1 VTYSEEVSVVKEG
14 RQALREHP
22 YVADAVIAAVLYLLM
37 LTTPGGAPQRAAS
50 LSAGYIVVGAV
61 VCGALVFR
69 RRWPLWVL
77 VVTVAGALV
86 RTVLERS
93 GAAGSP
99 FLVAS
104 SLAVFTF
111 ALTSRRSAG
120 LAGGAITALVLFCG
134 DGLWVPGSWWD
145 AENVGVLA
153 WIGMAVAA
161 GDALRNRRAYVAAV
175 RERAR
180 RSEEARE
187 QEAGRRVVEERLRIA
202 RELHDV
208 VAHHIAVIL
217 VQAGVAAHMLH
228 SQPMAVEGAI
238 GHVRREAGEVLDELG
253 TLLGVLRQ
261 SGDEPAGPDAPSE
274 PAPSLS
280 RLDALVRSFS
290 EAGLCVDSVSSGLS
304 RALPAAVDLTA
315 YRLVQESLTNA
326 HKHGGDRAQVTLE
339 FQSHQLVVE
348 VCNKPL
354 PGVPQPAVI
363 VGTGY
368 GLVGMRERVLAV
380 GGWMEAGPTPEGGFR
395 VRALLPTPEA
405 DPEAQR

>member
-1 VTYSEEVSVVKEG
+1 
-14 RQALREHP
+14 
-22 YVADAVIAAVLYLLM
+22 
-37 LTTPGGAPQRAAS
+37 
-50 LSAGYIVVGAV
+50 LSAGYVVAGAV
-61 VCGALVFR
+61 VCGALAFR

-77 VVTVAGALV
+77 LVTVAGALV

-153 WIGMAVAA
+153 WTGMAVAA
-161 GDALRNRRAYVAAV
+161 GDALRNRRAYVAAM
-175 RERAR
+175 RERSR
-180 RSEEARE
+180 RAEEARE
-187 QEAGRRVVEERLRIA
+187 QEAGRRIVEERLRIA

-208 VAHHIAVIL
+208 VAHHIAVIQ

-228 SQPMAVEGAI
+228 TQPTAAEGAI
-238 GHVRREAGEVLDELG
+238 GHVRRAAGEVLDELG

-261 SGDEPAGPDAPSE
+261 SGDEPAGPGVPSE
-274 PAPSLS
+274 PTPNLS

-290 EAGLCVDSVSSGLS
+290 AAGLCVDSISSGLP

-326 HKHGGDRAQVTLE
+326 HKHGGDRARVTLA
-339 FQSHQLVVE
+339 FHPQQLAVE
-348 VCNKPL
+348 VCNGPP
-354 PGVPQPAVI
+354 PGVPQPTAAA
-363 VGTGY
+363 GTGH
-368 GLVGMRERVLAV
+368 GLLGMRERVLAV
-380 GGWMEAGPTPEGGFR
+380 GGWLEAGPTPEGGFR
-395 VRALLPTPEA
+395 VRALLPFPETGPA
-405 DPEAQR
+405 AQR

>member
-1 VTYSEEVSVVKEG
+1 V
-14 RQALREHP
+14 REHP
-22 YVADAVIAAVLYLLM
+22 YVTDAVIAAALYALM
-37 LTTPGGAPQRAAS
+37 LATPAKAPQRAAS
-50 LSAGYIVVGAV
+50 LSAGVVVAGAV
-61 VCGALVFR
+61 VCGALAFR

-77 VVTVAGALV
+77 LVTVAGALV

-153 WIGMAVAA
+153 WTGMAVAA

-180 RSEEARE
+180 RAEEARE

-208 VAHHIAVIL
+208 VAHHIAVIQ

-228 SQPMAVEGAI
+228 SQPAAAEGAI
-238 GHVRREAGEVLDELG
+238 GHVRRAAGEVLDELG

-261 SGDEPAGPDAPSE
+261 SGDDPGTPSE
-274 PAPSLS
+274 PTPSLS

-290 EAGLCVDSVSSGLS
+290 GAGLCVDSVSSGLP

-326 HKHGGDRAQVTLE
+326 HKHGGDRAQVTLA
-339 FQSHQLVVE
+339 FHPQQLTVE
-348 VCNKPL
+348 VCNGPP
-354 PGVPQPAVI
+354 PGVPRPTAAA
-363 VGTGY
+363 GTGQ
-368 GLVGMRERVLAV
+368 GLLGMRERVLAV
-380 GGWMEAGPTPEGGFR
+380 GGWLEAGPTLEGGFR
-395 VRALLPTPEA
+395 VRALLPTPET
-405 DPEAQR
+405 DPAAQR

>member
-1 VTYSEEVSVVKEG
+1 V
-14 RQALREHP
+14 REHP
-22 YVADAVIAAVLYLLM
+22 YVTDAVIAAALYALM
-37 LTTPGGAPQRAAS
+37 LATPAKAPQRAAS
-50 LSAGYIVVGAV
+50 LSAGVVVAGAV
-61 VCGALVFR
+61 VCGALAFR

-77 VVTVAGALV
+77 LVTVAGALV

-153 WIGMAVAA
+153 WTGMAVAA

-180 RSEEARE
+180 RAEEARE

-208 VAHHIAVIL
+208 VAHHIAVIQ

-228 SQPMAVEGAI
+228 SQPAAAEGAI
-238 GHVRREAGEVLDELG
+238 GHVRRAAGEVLDELG

-261 SGDEPAGPDAPSE
+261 SGDDPGTPSE
-274 PAPSLS
+274 PTPSLS

-290 EAGLCVDSVSSGLS
+290 GAGLCVDSVSSGLP

-326 HKHGGDRAQVTLE
+326 HKHGGDRAQVTLA
-339 FQSHQLVVE
+339 FHPQQLTVE
-348 VCNKPL
+348 VCNGPP
-354 PGVPQPAVI
+354 PGVPRPTAAA
-363 VGTGY
+363 GTGQ
-368 GLVGMRERVLAV
+368 GLLGMRERVLAV
-380 GGWMEAGPTPEGGFR
+380 GGWLEAGPTLEGGFR

-405 DPEAQR
+405 DPAAQR

>member
-1 VTYSEEVSVVKEG
+1 MRWRRAV
-14 RQALREHP
+14 REHP
-22 YVADAVIAAVLYLLM
+22 YVVDAVIAAVLYALM
-37 LTTPGGAPQRAAS
+37 LTPPAMVPQRAAS
-50 LSAGYIVVGAV
+50 LSAGYVVAGAV
-61 VCGALVFR
+61 VCGALAFR

-77 VVTVAGALV
+77 LVTVAGALV

-93 GAAGSP
+93 GAAGTP

-111 ALTSRRSAG
+111 VLASGWSAG

-134 DGLWVPGSWWD
+134 GGLWVPGSWWD

-153 WIGMAVAA
+153 WTGMAVAA
-161 GDALRNRRAYVAAV
+161 GAALRNRRAYVAAV

-180 RSEEARE
+180 RAEEARE

-208 VAHHIAVIL
+208 VAHHIAVIQ

-228 SQPMAVEGAI
+228 SQPAAAEGAI
-238 GHVRREAGEVLDELG
+238 GHVRRAAGEVLDELG

-261 SGDEPAGPDAPSE
+261 SGDEPGGPGKPSE
-274 PAPSLS
+274 PTPSLS

-290 EAGLCVDSVSSGLS
+290 GAGLCVDSVSSGLP

-326 HKHGGDRAQVTLE
+326 HKHGGDRAQVTLA
-339 FQSHQLVVE
+339 FHPQQLAVE
-348 VCNKPL
+348 VCNGPP
-354 PGVPQPAVI
+354 PGVPRPTAAA
-363 VGTGY
+363 GTGQ
-368 GLVGMRERVLAV
+368 GLLGMRERVLAV
-380 GGWMEAGPTPEGGFR
+380 GGWLEAGPTLEGGFR

-405 DPEAQR
+405 DPAAQR

>member
-1 VTYSEEVSVVKEG
+1 MRWPRPV
-14 RQALREHP
+14 REHP
-22 YVADAVIAAVLYLLM
+22 YVTDAVIAAALYALM
-37 LTTPGGAPQRAAS
+37 LATPAKAPQRAAS
-50 LSAGYIVVGAV
+50 LSAGVVVAGAV
-61 VCGALVFR
+61 VCGALAFR

-77 VVTVAGALV
+77 LVTVAGALV

-153 WIGMAVAA
+153 WTGMAVAA

-180 RSEEARE
+180 RAEEARE

-208 VAHHIAVIL
+208 VAHHIALIQ

-228 SQPMAVEGAI
+228 SQPAAAEGAI
-238 GHVRREAGEVLDELG
+238 GHVRRAAGEVLDELG

-261 SGDEPAGPDAPSE
+261 SGDDPGTPSE
-274 PAPSLS
+274 PTPSLS

-290 EAGLCVDSVSSGLS
+290 GAGLCVDSVSSGLP

-326 HKHGGDRAQVTLE
+326 HKHGGDRAQVTLA
-339 FQSHQLVVE
+339 FHPQQLTVE
-348 VCNKPL
+348 VCNGPP
-354 PGVPQPAVI
+354 PGVPRPTAAA
-363 VGTGY
+363 GTGQ
-368 GLVGMRERVLAV
+368 GLLGMRERVLAV
-380 GGWMEAGPTPEGGFR
+380 GGWLEAGPTLEGGFR

-405 DPEAQR
+405 DPAAQR

>member
-1 VTYSEEVSVVKEG
+1 MRWRRAV
-14 RQALREHP
+14 REHP
-22 YVADAVIAAVLYLLM
+22 YVTDAVIAAVLYALM
-37 LTTPGGAPQRAAS
+37 LTTPAKAPQRTAS
-50 LSAGYIVVGAV
+50 LSAGFVVAGAV
-61 VCGALVFR
+61 VCGALAFR

-77 VVTVAGALV
+77 LVTVAGALV
-86 RTVLERS
+86 RTVLEHS

-111 ALTSRRSAG
+111 ALSSRRSAG

-145 AENVGVLA
+145 AEKVGVLA
-153 WIGMAVAA
+153 WTGMAVAA
-161 GDALRNRRAYVAAV
+161 GEALRNRRAYAAAV
-175 RERAR
+175 RERTR
-180 RSEEARE
+180 RAEEARE

-208 VAHHIAVIL
+208 VAHHISVIQ

-228 SQPMAVEGAI
+228 SRPTAAEGAI
-238 GHVRREAGEVLDELG
+238 GHVRRAAGEVLEELG

-261 SGDEPAGPDAPSE
+261 SGDEPAGPGTPSE
-274 PAPSLS
+274 PTPSLS

-290 EAGLCVDSVSSGLS
+290 GAGLCVDSVSSGLP

-315 YRLVQESLTNA
+315 YRLIQESLTNA

-339 FQSHQLVVE
+339 FHPHQLAVE
-348 VCNKPL
+348 VCNEPP
-354 PGVPQPAVI
+354 PGVPRPTAAA
-363 VGTGY
+363 GAGH
-368 GLVGMRERVLAV
+368 GLLGMRERVLAV
-380 GGWMEAGPTPEGGFR
+380 GGWLEAAPTLEGGFR
-395 VRALLPTPEA
+395 VRALLPTPEV
-405 DPEAQR
+405 DPAAQR

>member
-1 VTYSEEVSVVKEG
+1 MRWRRGV
-14 RQALREHP
+14 REHP
-22 YVADAVIAAVLYLLM
+22 YVTDAVIAAALYALM
-37 LTTPGGAPQRAAS
+37 LATPSKAPQRAAS
-50 LSAGYIVVGAV
+50 LSAGFVVAGAV
-61 VCGALVFR
+61 VCGALAFR

-77 VVTVAGALV
+77 LVTVAGALV

-153 WIGMAVAA
+153 WTGMAVAA

-180 RSEEARE
+180 RAEEARE

-208 VAHHIAVIL
+208 VAHHIAVIQ

-228 SQPMAVEGAI
+228 SQPAAAEGAI
-238 GHVRREAGEVLDELG
+238 GHVRRAAGEVLDELG

-261 SGDEPAGPDAPSE
+261 SGDDPGTPSE
-274 PAPSLS
+274 PTPSLS

-290 EAGLCVDSVSSGLS
+290 GAGLCVDSVSSGLP

-326 HKHGGDRAQVTLE
+326 HKHGGDRAQVTLA
-339 FQSHQLVVE
+339 FHPQQLTVE
-348 VCNKPL
+348 VCNGPP
-354 PGVPQPAVI
+354 PGVPRPTAAA
-363 VGTGY
+363 GTGQ
-368 GLVGMRERVLAV
+368 GLLGMRERVLAV
-380 GGWMEAGPTPEGGFR
+380 GGWLEAGPTLEGGFR

-405 DPEAQR
+405 DPAAQR

>member
-1 VTYSEEVSVVKEG
+1 V
-14 RQALREHP
+14 REHP
-22 YVADAVIAAVLYLLM
+22 YVTDAVIAAALYALM
-37 LTTPGGAPQRAAS
+37 LATPAKAPQRAAS
-50 LSAGYIVVGAV
+50 LSAGFVVAGAV
-61 VCGALVFR
+61 VCGALAFR

-77 VVTVAGALV
+77 LVTVAGALV

-153 WIGMAVAA
+153 WTGMAVAA

-180 RSEEARE
+180 RAEEARE

-208 VAHHIAVIL
+208 VAHHIAVIQ

-228 SQPMAVEGAI
+228 SQPAAAEGAI
-238 GHVRREAGEVLDELG
+238 GHVRRAAGEVLDELG

-261 SGDEPAGPDAPSE
+261 SGDDPGTPSE
-274 PAPSLS
+274 PTPSLS

-290 EAGLCVDSVSSGLS
+290 GAGLCVDSVSSGLP

-326 HKHGGDRAQVTLE
+326 HKHGGDRAQVTLA
-339 FQSHQLVVE
+339 FHPQQLTVE
-348 VCNKPL
+348 VCNGPP
-354 PGVPQPAVI
+354 PGVPRPTAAA
-363 VGTGY
+363 GTGQ
-368 GLVGMRERVLAV
+368 GLLGMRERVLAV
-380 GGWMEAGPTPEGGFR
+380 GGWLEAGPTLEGGFR

-405 DPEAQR
+405 DPAAQR

>member
-1 VTYSEEVSVVKEG
+1 MRWRRGV
-14 RQALREHP
+14 REHP
-22 YVADAVIAAVLYLLM
+22 YVTDAVIAAALYALM
-37 LTTPGGAPQRAAS
+37 LATPSKAPQRAAS
-50 LSAGYIVVGAV
+50 LSAGFVVAGAV
-61 VCGALVFR
+61 VCGALAFR

-77 VVTVAGALV
+77 LVTVAGALV

-93 GAAGSP
+93 GVAGSP
-99 FLVAS
+99 VLVAS

-134 DGLWVPGSWWD
+134 EGLWVPGSWWD
-145 AENVGVLA
+145 AEKVGVLA
-153 WIGMAVAA
+153 WTGMAVAA

-180 RSEEARE
+180 RAEEARE

-208 VAHHIAVIL
+208 VAHHIAVIQ

-228 SQPMAVEGAI
+228 SQPAAAEGAI
-238 GHVRREAGEVLDELG
+238 GHVRRAAGEVLDELG

-261 SGDEPAGPDAPSE
+261 SGDDPGTPSE
-274 PAPSLS
+274 PTPSLS

-290 EAGLCVDSVSSGLS
+290 GAGLCVDSVSSGLT
-304 RALPAAVDLTA
+304 RVLPAAVDLTA

-326 HKHGGDRAQVTLE
+326 HKHGDDRAQVTLA
-339 FQSHQLVVE
+339 FHAHQLAVE
-348 VCNKPL
+348 VCNGPP
-354 PGVPQPAVI
+354 PGVPRPTAAA
-363 VGTGY
+363 GTGH
-368 GLVGMRERVLAV
+368 GLLGMRERVLAV
-380 GGWMEAGPTPEGGFR
+380 GGWLEAGPTPEGGFR
-395 VRALLPTPEA
+395 VRALLPFPETGPA
-405 DPEAQR
+405 AQR

>member
-1 VTYSEEVSVVKEG
+1 MRLRRAV
-14 RQALREHP
+14 REHP
-22 YVADAVIAAVLYLLM
+22 YVTDAVIAAVLYALM
-37 LTTPGGAPQRAAS
+37 LTTPGIAPQRAAS
-50 LSAGYIVVGAV
+50 LSAGFVVAGAV
-61 VCGALVFR
+61 VCGALAFR

-77 VVTVAGALV
+77 LVTVAGALV

-153 WIGMAVAA
+153 WTGMAVAA

-180 RSEEARE
+180 RAEEARE

-208 VAHHIAVIL
+208 VAHHIALIQ

-228 SQPMAVEGAI
+228 SQPAAAEGAI
-238 GHVRREAGEVLDELG
+238 GHVRRAAGEVLDELG

-261 SGDEPAGPDAPSE
+261 SGDDPGTPSE
-274 PAPSLS
+274 PTPSLS

-290 EAGLCVDSVSSGLS
+290 GAGLCVDSVSSGLP

-326 HKHGGDRAQVTLE
+326 HKHGGDRAQVTLA
-339 FQSHQLVVE
+339 FHPQQLTVE
-348 VCNKPL
+348 VCNGPP
-354 PGVPQPAVI
+354 PGVPRPTAAA
-363 VGTGY
+363 GTGQ
-368 GLVGMRERVLAV
+368 GLLGMRERVLAV
-380 GGWMEAGPTPEGGFR
+380 GGWLEAGPTLEGGFR

-405 DPEAQR
+405 DPAAQR

>member
-1 VTYSEEVSVVKEG
+1 
-14 RQALREHP
+14 
-22 YVADAVIAAVLYLLM
+22 
-37 LTTPGGAPQRAAS
+37 
-50 LSAGYIVVGAV
+50 LSAGFVVAGAV
-61 VCGALVFR
+61 VCGALAFR

-77 VVTVAGALV
+77 LVTVAGALV

-153 WIGMAVAA
+153 WTGMAVAA

-180 RSEEARE
+180 RAEEARE

-208 VAHHIAVIL
+208 VAHHIAVIQ

-228 SQPMAVEGAI
+228 SQPAAAEGAI
-238 GHVRREAGEVLDELG
+238 GHVRRAAGEVLDELG

-261 SGDEPAGPDAPSE
+261 SGDDPGTPSE
-274 PAPSLS
+274 PTPSLS

-290 EAGLCVDSVSSGLS
+290 GAGLCVDSVSSGLP

-326 HKHGGDRAQVTLE
+326 HKHGGDRAQVTLA
-339 FQSHQLVVE
+339 FHPQQLTVE
-348 VCNKPL
+348 VCNGPP
-354 PGVPQPAVI
+354 PGVPRPTAAA
-363 VGTGY
+363 GTGQ
-368 GLVGMRERVLAV
+368 GLLGMRERVLAV
-380 GGWMEAGPTPEGGFR
+380 GGWLEAGPTLEGGFR

-405 DPEAQR
+405 DPAAQR

>member
-1 VTYSEEVSVVKEG
+1 MRWRRGV
-14 RQALREHP
+14 REHP
-22 YVADAVIAAVLYLLM
+22 YVTDAVIAAALYALM
-37 LTTPGGAPQRAAS
+37 LATPAKAPERAAS
-50 LSAGYIVVGAV
+50 LSAGFVVAGAV
-61 VCGALVFR
+61 VCGALAFR

-77 VVTVAGALV
+77 LVTVAGALV

-93 GAAGSP
+93 GVAGSP
-99 FLVAS
+99 VLVAS

-134 DGLWVPGSWWD
+134 EGLWVPGSWWD
-145 AENVGVLA
+145 AEKVGVLA
-153 WIGMAVAA
+153 WTGMAVAA

-180 RSEEARE
+180 RAEEARE
-187 QEAGRRVVEERLRIA
+187 QDAGRRVVEERLRIA

-208 VAHHIAVIL
+208 VAHHIAVIQ

-228 SQPMAVEGAI
+228 SQPAAAEGAI
-238 GHVRREAGEVLDELG
+238 GHVRRAAGEVLDELG

-261 SGDEPAGPDAPSE
+261 SGDEPAGPGVPSE
-274 PAPSLS
+274 PTPNLS

-290 EAGLCVDSVSSGLS
+290 AAGLCVDSISSGLP

-326 HKHGGDRAQVTLE
+326 HKHGGDRARVTLA
-339 FQSHQLVVE
+339 FHPQQLAVE
-348 VCNKPL
+348 VCNGPP
-354 PGVPQPAVI
+354 PGVPQPTAAAR
-363 VGTGY
+363 TGH
-368 GLVGMRERVLAV
+368 GLLGMRERVLAV
-380 GGWMEAGPTPEGGFR
+380 GGWLEAGPTLDGGFR
-395 VRALLPTPEA
+395 VRALLPTPEV
-405 DPEAQR
+405 DPAVQR

>member
-1 VTYSEEVSVVKEG
+1 MT
-14 RQALREHP
+14 
-22 YVADAVIAAVLYLLM
+22 DAVIAAVLYALM
-37 LTTPGGAPQRAAS
+37 LTTPAIAPQRAAS
-50 LSAGYIVVGAV
+50 LSAGYVVAGAV
-61 VCGALVFR
+61 VCGALAFR

-77 VVTVAGALV
+77 LVTVAGALV
-86 RTVLERS
+86 HTVLERS

-111 ALTSRRSAG
+111 ALSSRRSAG

-153 WIGMAVAA
+153 WTGMAVAA

-180 RSEEARE
+180 RAEEARE

-208 VAHHIAVIL
+208 VAHHIAVIQ

-228 SQPMAVEGAI
+228 SQPAAAEGAI
-238 GHVRREAGEVLDELG
+238 GHVRRAAGEVLDELG

-261 SGDEPAGPDAPSE
+261 SGDGPAGPGAPSE
-274 PAPSLS
+274 PAPGLS

-290 EAGLCVDSVSSGLS
+290 GAGLCVDSVSSGLP
-304 RALPAAVDLTA
+304 RVLPAAVDLTA

-326 HKHGGDRAQVTLE
+326 HKHGGDRAQVTLA
-339 FQSHQLVVE
+339 FHPQQLAVE
-348 VCNKPL
+348 VCNGPP
-354 PGVPQPAVI
+354 PGGPQPAAAA
-363 VGTGY
+363 GTGH
-368 GLVGMRERVLAV
+368 GLLGMRERVLAV
-380 GGWMEAGPTPEGGFR
+380 GGWLEAGPTPEGGFR
-395 VRALLPTPEA
+395 VRALLPVPGT
-405 DPEAQR
+405 DPAAQR

>member
-1 VTYSEEVSVVKEG
+1 V
-14 RQALREHP
+14 REHP
-22 YVADAVIAAVLYLLM
+22 YVTDAVIAAALYALM
-37 LTTPGGAPQRAAS
+37 LATPAKAPQRAAS
-50 LSAGYIVVGAV
+50 LSAGFVVAGAV
-61 VCGALVFR
+61 VCGALAFR

-77 VVTVAGALV
+77 LVTVAGALV

-153 WIGMAVAA
+153 WTGMAVAA

-180 RSEEARE
+180 RAEEARE

-208 VAHHIAVIL
+208 VAHHIAVIQ

-228 SQPMAVEGAI
+228 SQPAAAEGAI
-238 GHVRREAGEVLDELG
+238 GHVRRAAGEVLDELG

-261 SGDEPAGPDAPSE
+261 SGDDPGTPSE
-274 PAPSLS
+274 PTPSLS

-290 EAGLCVDSVSSGLS
+290 GAGLCVDSVSSGLP
-304 RALPAAVDLTA
+304 RVLPAAVDLTA

-326 HKHGGDRAQVTLE
+326 HKHGDDRAQVTLA
-339 FQSHQLVVE
+339 FHAQQLAVE
-348 VCNKPL
+348 VCNGPP
-354 PGVPQPAVI
+354 PGVPRPTAAA
-363 VGTGY
+363 GTGH
-368 GLVGMRERVLAV
+368 GLLGMRERVLAV
-380 GGWMEAGPTPEGGFR
+380 GGWLEAGPTPEGGFR
-395 VRALLPTPEA
+395 VRALLPFPET
-405 DPEAQR
+405 DPAAQR

>member
-1 VTYSEEVSVVKEG
+1 V
-14 RQALREHP
+14 REHP
-22 YVADAVIAAVLYLLM
+22 YVTDAVIAAALYALM
-37 LTTPGGAPQRAAS
+37 LATPAKAPQRAAS
-50 LSAGYIVVGAV
+50 LSAGFVVAGAV
-61 VCGALVFR
+61 VCGALAFR

-77 VVTVAGALV
+77 LVTVAGALV

-153 WIGMAVAA
+153 WTGMAVAA

-180 RSEEARE
+180 RAEEARE

-208 VAHHIAVIL
+208 VAHHIAVIQ

-228 SQPMAVEGAI
+228 SQPAAAEGAI
-238 GHVRREAGEVLDELG
+238 GHVRRAAGEVLDELG

-261 SGDEPAGPDAPSE
+261 SGDDPGTPSE
-274 PAPSLS
+274 PTPSLS

-290 EAGLCVDSVSSGLS
+290 GAGLCVDSVSSGLP

-326 HKHGGDRAQVTLE
+326 HKHGGDRAQVTLA
-339 FQSHQLVVE
+339 FHPQQLTVE
-348 VCNKPL
+348 VCNGPP
-354 PGVPQPAVI
+354 PGVPRPTAAA
-363 VGTGY
+363 GTGQ
-368 GLVGMRERVLAV
+368 GLLGMRERVLAV
-380 GGWMEAGPTPEGGFR
+380 GGWLEAGPTPEGGFR
-395 VRALLPTPEA
+395 VRALLPTPET
-405 DPEAQR
+405 DPAAQR

>member
-1 VTYSEEVSVVKEG
+1 MRWRRGV
-14 RQALREHP
+14 REHP
-22 YVADAVIAAVLYLLM
+22 YVTDAVIAAALYALM
-37 LTTPGGAPQRAAS
+37 LATPSKAPQRAAS
-50 LSAGYIVVGAV
+50 LSAGFVVAGAV
-61 VCGALVFR
+61 VCGALAFR

-77 VVTVAGALV
+77 LVTVAGALV

-93 GAAGSP
+93 GVAGSP
-99 FLVAS
+99 VLVAS

-134 DGLWVPGSWWD
+134 EGLWVPGSWWD
-145 AENVGVLA
+145 AEKVGVLA
-153 WIGMAVAA
+153 WTGMAVAA

-180 RSEEARE
+180 RAEEARE

-208 VAHHIAVIL
+208 VAHHIAVIQ

-228 SQPMAVEGAI
+228 SQPAAAEGAI
-238 GHVRREAGEVLDELG
+238 GHVRRAAGEVLDELG

-261 SGDEPAGPDAPSE
+261 SGDDPGTPSE
-274 PAPSLS
+274 PTPSLS

-290 EAGLCVDSVSSGLS
+290 GAGLCVDSVSSGLP

-326 HKHGGDRAQVTLE
+326 HKHGGDRAQVTLA
-339 FQSHQLVVE
+339 FHPQQLTVE
-348 VCNKPL
+348 VCNGPP
-354 PGVPQPAVI
+354 PGVPRPTAAA
-363 VGTGY
+363 GTGQ
-368 GLVGMRERVLAV
+368 GLLGMRERVLAV
-380 GGWMEAGPTPEGGFR
+380 GGWLEAGPTLEGGFR

-405 DPEAQR
+405 DPAAQR

>member
-1 VTYSEEVSVVKEG
+1 MRLRRAV
-14 RQALREHP
+14 REHP
-22 YVADAVIAAVLYLLM
+22 YVTDAVIAAVLYALM
-37 LTTPGGAPQRAAS
+37 LTTPGIAPQRAAS
-50 LSAGYIVVGAV
+50 LSAGYVVAGAV
-61 VCGALVFR
+61 VCGALAFR

-77 VVTVAGALV
+77 LVTVAGALV

-153 WIGMAVAA
+153 WTGMAVAA

-180 RSEEARE
+180 RAEEARE

-202 RELHDV
+202 RDLHDV
-208 VAHHIAVIL
+208 VAHHIAVIQ

-228 SQPMAVEGAI
+228 SQPAAAEGAI
-238 GHVRREAGEVLDELG
+238 GHVRRAAGEVLDELG

-261 SGDEPAGPDAPSE
+261 SGDEPAGPGVPSE
-274 PAPSLS
+274 PTPNLS

-290 EAGLCVDSVSSGLS
+290 AAGLCVDSISSGLP

-326 HKHGGDRAQVTLE
+326 HKHGGDRARVTLA
-339 FQSHQLVVE
+339 FHPQQLAVE
-348 VCNKPL
+348 VCNGPP
-354 PGVPQPAVI
+354 PGEPQPTAAA
-363 VGTGY
+363 GTGH
-368 GLVGMRERVLAV
+368 GLLGMRERVLAV
-380 GGWMEAGPTPEGGFR
+380 GGWLEAGPTPEGGFR
-395 VRALLPTPEA
+395 ICALLPTPQT
-405 DPEAQR
+405 DPAAQR

>member
-1 VTYSEEVSVVKEG
+1 MRWPRPV
-14 RQALREHP
+14 REHP
-22 YVADAVIAAVLYLLM
+22 YVTDAVIAAALYALM
-37 LTTPGGAPQRAAS
+37 LATPAKAPQRAAS
-50 LSAGYIVVGAV
+50 LSAGFVVAGAV
-61 VCGALVFR
+61 VCGALAFR

-77 VVTVAGALV
+77 LVTVAGALV

-153 WIGMAVAA
+153 WTGMAVAA

-180 RSEEARE
+180 RAEEARE

-208 VAHHIAVIL
+208 VAHHIAVIQ

-228 SQPMAVEGAI
+228 SQPAAAEGAI
-238 GHVRREAGEVLDELG
+238 GHVRRAAGEVLDELG

-261 SGDEPAGPDAPSE
+261 SGDDPGTPSE
-274 PAPSLS
+274 PTPSLS

-290 EAGLCVDSVSSGLS
+290 GAGLCVDSVSSGLP

-326 HKHGGDRAQVTLE
+326 HKHGGDRAQVTLA
-339 FQSHQLVVE
+339 FHPQQLTVE
-348 VCNKPL
+348 VCNGPP
-354 PGVPQPAVI
+354 PGVPRPTAAA
-363 VGTGY
+363 GTGQ
-368 GLVGMRERVLAV
+368 GLLGMRERVLAV
-380 GGWMEAGPTPEGGFR
+380 GGWLEAGPTLEGGFR

-405 DPEAQR
+405 DPAAQR

>member
-1 VTYSEEVSVVKEG
+1 MRWRRAV
-14 RQALREHP
+14 REHP
-22 YVADAVIAAVLYLLM
+22 YVVDAVIAAVLYALM
-37 LTTPGGAPQRAAS
+37 LTPPAMVPQRAAS
-50 LSAGYIVVGAV
+50 LSAGYVVAGAV
-61 VCGALVFR
+61 VCGALAFR

-77 VVTVAGALV
+77 LVTVAGALV

-93 GAAGSP
+93 GAAGTP

-111 ALTSRRSAG
+111 VLASGWSAG

-134 DGLWVPGSWWD
+134 GGLWVPGSWWD

-153 WIGMAVAA
+153 WTGMAVAA
-161 GDALRNRRAYVAAV
+161 GAALRNRRAYVAAV

-180 RSEEARE
+180 RAEEARE

-208 VAHHIAVIL
+208 VAHHIAVIQ

-228 SQPMAVEGAI
+228 SQPAAAEGAI
-238 GHVRREAGEVLDELG
+238 GHVRRAAGEVLDELG

-261 SGDEPAGPDAPSE
+261 SGDEPGGPGKPSE
-274 PAPSLS
+274 PTPSLS

-290 EAGLCVDSVSSGLS
+290 GAGLCVDSVSSGLP

-326 HKHGGDRAQVTLE
+326 HKHGGDRAQVTLA
-339 FQSHQLVVE
+339 FHPQQLAVE
-348 VCNKPL
+348 VCNGPP
-354 PGVPQPAVI
+354 PGVPPPAAAA
-363 VGTGY
+363 GTGH
-368 GLVGMRERVLAV
+368 GLLGMRERVLSV
-380 GGWMEAGPTPEGGFR
+380 GGWLEAGPTPEGGFR
-395 VRALLPTPEA
+395 VRALLPTPET
-405 DPEAQR
+405 DPAAQR

>member
-1 VTYSEEVSVVKEG
+1 MRLRRAV
-14 RQALREHP
+14 REHP
-22 YVADAVIAAVLYLLM
+22 YVTDAVIAAVLYALM
-37 LTTPGGAPQRAAS
+37 LTTPGIAPQRAAS
-50 LSAGYIVVGAV
+50 LSAGYVVAGAV
-61 VCGALVFR
+61 VCGALAFR

-77 VVTVAGALV
+77 LVTVAGALV

-153 WIGMAVAA
+153 WTGMAVAA
-161 GDALRNRRAYVAAV
+161 GDALRNRRAYVAAM
-175 RERAR
+175 RERSR
-180 RSEEARE
+180 RAEEARE
-187 QEAGRRVVEERLRIA
+187 QEAGRRIVEERLRIA

-208 VAHHIAVIL
+208 VAHHIAVIQ

-228 SQPMAVEGAI
+228 TQPTAAEGAI
-238 GHVRREAGEVLDELG
+238 GHVRRAAGEVLDELG

-261 SGDEPAGPDAPSE
+261 SGDEPAGPGVPSE
-274 PAPSLS
+274 PTPNLS

-290 EAGLCVDSVSSGLS
+290 AAGLCVDSVSSGPP

-326 HKHGGDRAQVTLE
+326 HKHGGDRARVTLA
-339 FQSHQLVVE
+339 FHPQQLAVE
-348 VCNKPL
+348 VCNGPP
-354 PGVPQPAVI
+354 PGVPQPTAAAR
-363 VGTGY
+363 TGH
-368 GLVGMRERVLAV
+368 GLLGMRERVLAV
-380 GGWMEAGPTPEGGFR
+380 GGLLEAGPTPEGGFR
-395 VRALLPTPEA
+395 ICALLPTPQT
-405 DPEAQR
+405 DPAAQR

>member
-1 VTYSEEVSVVKEG
+1 MRLRRAV
-14 RQALREHP
+14 REHP
-22 YVADAVIAAVLYLLM
+22 YVTDAVIAAVLYALM
-37 LTTPGGAPQRAAS
+37 LTTPGIAPQRAAS
-50 LSAGYIVVGAV
+50 LSAGYVVAGAV
-61 VCGALVFR
+61 VCGALAFR

-77 VVTVAGALV
+77 LVTVAGALV

-153 WIGMAVAA
+153 WTGMAVAA
-161 GDALRNRRAYVAAV
+161 GDALRNRRAYVAAM
-175 RERAR
+175 RERSR
-180 RSEEARE
+180 RAEEARE
-187 QEAGRRVVEERLRIA
+187 QEAGRRIVEERLRIA

-208 VAHHIAVIL
+208 VAHHIAVIQ

-228 SQPMAVEGAI
+228 TQPTAAEGAI
-238 GHVRREAGEVLDELG
+238 GHVRRAAGEVLDELG

-261 SGDEPAGPDAPSE
+261 SGDDPGTPSE
-274 PAPSLS
+274 PTPSLS

-290 EAGLCVDSVSSGLS
+290 GAGLCVDSVSSGLP

-326 HKHGGDRAQVTLE
+326 HKHGGGRAQVTLA
-339 FQSHQLVVE
+339 FHPQQLAVE
-348 VCNKPL
+348 VCNGPP
-354 PGVPQPAVI
+354 PGVPQPTAAAR
-363 VGTGY
+363 TGH
-368 GLVGMRERVLAV
+368 GLLGMRERVLAV
-380 GGWMEAGPTPEGGFR
+380 GGWLEAGPTPEGGFR
-395 VRALLPTPEA
+395 ICALLPTPQT
-405 DPEAQR
+405 DPAAQR